1 MNADEIAALLAVPAA
16 SRVDRRVPK
25 TLLSESGAATAADRR
40 LVSSAIE
47 SLSWVAALKP
57 TNCGIAAYR
66 DDVRE
71 YAELQ
76 VLRLELRGGPVRERL
91 RTVVHRAIPYPIL
104 LFSIHDAVITVS
116 AAPIRWSQGTSGKTV
131 LSDPVDSAQLPV
143 TGLHDQAWTGL
154 YPEFALTAQPTRDLA
169 TLYDG
174 WRELILALRIA
185 ARTGR
190 FARVHDPDRISDRR
204 LSLASCAT
212 IEREIAQ
219 LRATAR
225 RSRQMSRQ
233 VELTAQ
239 LRRLEMALSTT
250 IARL

>member
-1 MNADEIAALLAVPAA
+1 MNADAIATLLALPAA

-25 TLLSESGAATAADRR
+25 TLLFESGAATAADRR
-40 LVSSAIE
+40 LVNSAIE

-66 DDVRE
+66 DDLRE
-71 YAELQ
+71 YTEIQ

-91 RTVVHRAIPYPIL
+91 RTVVHRAIPYPVL
-104 LFSIHDAVITVS
+104 LFSVHNAAITVS
-116 AAPIRWSQGTSGKTV
+116 AAPVRWSQGTSGKTV
-131 LSDPVDSAQLPV
+131 LSDVVETAQLPV
-143 TGLHDQAWTGL
+143 DGLHDLAWMTL
-154 YPEFALTAQPTRDLA
+154 SPEFALTAQPTRDLA

-174 WRELILALRIA
+174 WRELILALRVA

-190 FARVHDPDRISDRR
+190 FARVHNPDRIGDRKVA
-204 LSLASCAT
+204 LSSCAS

-219 LRATAR
+219 LRTTAR
-225 RSRQMSRQ
+225 RCRQMSRQ
-233 VELTAQ
+233 VELTTE
-239 LRRLEMALSTT
+239 LRRLEMALSAT